1 MSLWILHKDKQNQRH
16 VYAVDVPPF
25 VIVIA
30 VGILATILIPN
41 MASRPVPFALS
52 SFVITGIGFLLFLA
66 SKLSLISKG
75 RLFSFGTKAMSKP
88 FRVCYYLGYVLIV
101 LGALGALVTMVIW
114 GGKG

>member
-1 MSLWILHKDKQNQRH
+1 MSFWILHKDKQGRRH

-25 VIVIA
+25 VIVIV

-41 MASRPVPFALS
+41 MASRPIPFILT
-52 SFVITGIGFLLFLA
+52 SFIVTGIGFILFLA
-66 SKLSLISKG
+66 SKLSLITKD

-88 FRVCYYLGYVLIV
+88 FRVCYYFGYALIV

>member
-1 MSLWILHKDKQNQRH
+1 LSFWILRKDRQGRRH

-30 VGILATILIPN
+30 VSILATILIPN

-75 RLFSFGTKAMSKP
+75 RLFSFGMKAMSKP
-88 FRVCYYLGYVLIV
+88 FKICYYLGYVLIV
-101 LGALGALVTMVIW
+101 LGALGTLVTMVIW